1 LTPYV
6 PGTPILPHSLLNLTH
21 PRTYLGFLRLNKAL
35 TSWRSANSNS
45 PVTFTLTLA
54 PYQLYPDFSTTGVSK
69 YEWYKSEK
77 YNDSDERMK
86 MYVDYMTALGR
97 DEGVEFEFGKE
108 GVIANTLNAHRVL
121 HVLQNEYSPDHALKV
136 LSELYQQYFS
146 QSAHPSKKETLM
158 KACIAAGLSEDNAKA
173 LVEDEDKGLRETKAA
188 IREQVGNAVDSVP
201 YVVFEGRKR
210 DFTEIGAKTVAEYT
224 KVLAQVA
231 KEAS

>member
-1 LTPYV
+1 
-6 PGTPILPHSLLNLTH
+6 
-21 PRTYLGFLRLNKAL
+21 
-35 TSWRSANSNS
+35 
-45 PVTFTLTLA
+45 VTFTLQLA

-97 DEGVEFEFGKE
+97 DEGVEFEFGKD
-108 GVIANTLNAHRVL
+108 GMIANTLHAHRIL
-121 HVLQNEYSPDHALKV
+121 HVLQNEYSPDHALKALGV
-136 LSELYQQYFS
+136 LYEQYFS
-146 QSAHPSKKETLM
+146 QSAHPSEKGTLM
-158 KACIAAGLSEDNAKA
+158 KACIAVGLSEDDARK
-173 LVEDEDKGLRETKAA
+173 LVDDEERGLRDTNAA

-210 DFTEIGAKTVAEYT
+210 DFTEIGAKTAGEYT